1 MGKKLNIEEIR
12 KLFPVTETKV
22 YLNHASTGPITT
34 RARKAIEELLDVYE
48 KEVDITKEFLD
59 DIEDEVR
66 RLAARLVGVQ
76 VDEIGLVKNT
86 SQGII
91 IPMNALD
98 WEQGAN
104 VILRTGGFPANVC
117 PWIQNLPHVEKRFI
131 EAETCDEFIDACAS
145 KVSAATKIIAVDW
158 VDFLSGQRMDLARLG
173 AFCAEHGILL
183 FVDGIQGLGALHI
196 NLSKLPV
203 DVFSCGAA
211 KWLFGPQGIGI
222 MYIRKKLLGR
232 LNLKNTGWLS
242 VGWQDFQ
249 HFEVIPPMKQ
259 SAARYEEGTRNLIGM
274 VGMREHLKLFLE
286 IGPDSIEGR
295 IEKLREMI
303 VTGLTERGCTFLSPI
318 NFQSASG
325 MVTFSHPKIQ
335 SERLYES
342 LLERNIIVS
351 IREDWIRVSPHF
363 YNTEAEIEE
372 FLKYVP

>member
-1 MGKKLNIEEIR
+1 VKNVNIEEIR
-12 KLFPVTETKV
+12 KLFPVTESKI

-34 RARKAIEELLDVYE
+34 RARKAIEALLDIYE
-48 KEVDITKEFLD
+48 REVDVTKEFLD
-59 DIEDEVR
+59 EIEDEVR
-66 RLAARLVGVQ
+66 QLAARLVGAG

-91 IPMNALD
+91 IPMNALE
-98 WEQGAN
+98 WQEGTS
-104 VILRTGGFPANVC
+104 VILRKGGFPANVC

-131 EAETCDEFIDACAS
+131 EAKTCDEFIEAS
-145 KVSAATKIIAVDW
+145 SSRVSPSTKVIAVDW

-173 AFCAEHGILL
+173 NFCAEQGILF

-196 NLSKLPV
+196 DLSKLPV

-222 MYIRKKLLGR
+222 MYIRKKLLEK

-242 VGWQDFQ
+242 VGWKDFQ
-249 HFEVIPPMKQ
+249 HFEVIPPIKQ

-286 IGPDSIEGR
+286 IGTDT
-295 IEKLREMI
+295 IEKRIGKLRGMI
-303 VTGLTERGCTFLSPI
+303 VTGLKEKGCTFLSPI
-318 NFQSASG
+318 DFKSASG

-335 SERLYES
+335 SEKLYDA
-342 LLERNIIVS
+342 LMERSIIVS

-363 YNTEAEIEE
+363 YNTEEEIEE